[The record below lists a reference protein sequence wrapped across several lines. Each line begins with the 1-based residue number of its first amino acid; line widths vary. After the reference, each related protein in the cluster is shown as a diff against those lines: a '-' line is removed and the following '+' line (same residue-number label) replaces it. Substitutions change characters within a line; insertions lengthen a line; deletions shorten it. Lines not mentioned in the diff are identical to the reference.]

1 MKHPAAAAPEHPL
14 ADGVVALAHGFAY
27 LPGSRVLICADAHFG
42 YEDVMGGG
50 SSLPLWSTA
59 EIGATI
65 ALVAQR
71 VAAREIVF
79 LGDAI
84 HGSRM
89 SAGAA
94 RTVIDAFD
102 ALRALAT
109 VTFIAGNHEGRSRG
123 AAILGDTVE
132 SCERDGWLLLH
143 GDKPGPLGTRAIIG
157 HLHPSIH
164 LGGGTSSPAFLA
176 GERLVVVPALTPYST
191 GLDVLGDACIEALAP
206 WNLTRRDLHVVAA
219 SAERVYPFGTLSRLR
234 GALRAPQPAGA
245 PRGFRR
251 RFLKP
256 DR

>member
-1 MKHPAAAAPEHPL
+1 M
-14 ADGVVALAHGFAY
+14 
-27 LPGSRVLICADAHFG
+27 
-42 YEDVMGGG
+42 
-50 SSLPLWSTA
+50 
-59 EIGATI
+59 
-65 ALVAQR
+65 
-71 VAAREIVF
+71 
-79 LGDAI
+79 
-84 HGSRM
+84 
-89 SAGAA
+89 
-94 RTVIDAFD
+94 
-102 ALRALAT
+102 
-109 VTFIAGNHEGRSRG
+109 
-123 AAILGDTVE
+123 
-132 SCERDGWLLLH
+132 H

-164 LGGGTSSPAFLA
+164 LDGGTSSPAFLA
-176 GERLVVVPALTPYST
+176 SERIVVVPALTPYST